1 MVGKNPITSG
11 FEIIQTSTKVEQIQI
26 NYQTFNSIKCIIKT
40 LRDTDKREIYTLGS
54 LCKSPLENI
63 VFFCNPMM
71 EMLDKPGEEMIMYL
85 NSIS

>member
-11 FEIIQTSTKVEQIQI
+11 FEIIQTSTKVEQITI
-26 NYQTFNSIKCIIKT
+26 NYQNYNSVKCIIKT

-85 NSIS
+85 KSID

>member
-11 FEIIQTSTKVEQIQI
+11 FEIIQTSKKIEQMTI
-26 NYQTFNSIKCIIKT
+26 NYQNYNSVKCIIKT
-40 LRDTDKREIYTLGS
+40 LRDTDKREIYTLGL